1 VSKIMDSRAVQAAA
15 RSRNRMALLE
25 AAGIDPREVGRVF
38 NRAGSVA
45 PGDLD
50 RITIPTDSAGLEE
63 MLGDS
68 TRMQNVFRNPVALKE
83 FIKNYANT
91 TAAMNPDITA
101 AVQAETQRSM
111 TAWLKE
117 QEDKGARPQG
127 GRLDLRA
134 IGNRIP
140 QPGRVLPD
148 TVYNEAAPGMALN
161 GQFRNAGDF
170 LQTIWHRN
178 TDTSDARQ
186 AKMRRLAEIRN
197 SFGSTVPADGG
208 FLIPETLRAELLQVA
223 LENAIVRP
231 RATVIPMES
240 LRVPIPMIDSTTNA
254 TSVFGGIV
262 CYWTEEAA
270 QLVESQASFA
280 RVVLDAK
287 KLTGYAE
294 IPNELIADAVAFNS
308 FFEQK
313 FPVALAWY
321 EDIGFLLG
329 SGVGEPLGAI
339 NCPASV
345 NVPAEAGQP
354 TATIVWEN
362 IVKMYARMLPA
373 SLSSA
378 VWIASI
384 DTFPQLATMALSVGT
399 GGSAVWLGG
408 TSPVGGAAASPP
420 MTILGRPVIFTEKTS
435 LLGTAGDINFI
446 DWSYYLIG
454 DRQAIQVDSSPH
466 YKFQNDK
473 TAFRIIE
480 RVDGRPWL
488 QSAITPRNGSANT
501 LTPFV
506 QLATRP

>member
-1 VSKIMDSRAVQAAA
+1 VSKIMDSRAVRDAWRTKHRIA
-15 RSRNRMALLE
+15 MLE

-38 NRAGSVA
+38 NRANIVPS
-45 PGDLD
+45 DLD
-50 RITIPTDSAGLEE
+50 RITIPTDGAGLEE
-63 MLGDS
+63 MLADS
-68 TRMQNVFRNPVALKE
+68 TTMRNVFQNPAALKE
-83 FIKNYANT
+83 FIKNYAST
-91 TAAMNPDITA
+91 TQAMDPGISA
-101 AVQAETQRSM
+101 QVQIETQRVM
-111 TAWLKE
+111 TAWLKD
-117 QEDKGARPQG
+117 QEEKGAAPRG
-127 GRLDLRA
+127 GKLDLRA

-140 QPGRVLPD
+140 TPGAKLPD
-148 TVYNEAAPGMALN
+148 TVYNEAAPGVALN
-161 GQFRNAGDF
+161 GDFRNAGDF
-170 LQTIWHRN
+170 LRTVWHRN
-178 TDTSDARQ
+178 TDTSDERQ
-186 AKMRRLAEIRN
+186 AKMRKLAEIRN

-270 QLVESQASFA
+270 QLVESQASFG

-321 EDIGFLLG
+321 EDVAFLLG
-329 SGVGEPLGAI
+329 SGVGEPVGAI

-345 NVPAEAGQP
+345 NVAAEAGQP

-373 SLSSA
+373 SLSTA

-408 TSPVGGAAASPP
+408 TSPVGGASASPP

-435 LLGTAGDINFI
+435 PLGTAGDISFV

-454 DRQAIQVDSSPH
+454 DRQAMQVDSSPH
-466 YKFQNDK
+466 YKFGNDK

-488 QSAITPRNGSANT
+488 QSAITPRNSANT